1 MENKTVKNS
10 ESEVNRLVL
19 PEDTNIFG
27 ALYGGRL
34 VEWMDNIASITAFK
48 HARKKVVTGS
58 IDNLFFL
65 SPINLGYIV
74 TIHTF
79 ITYVTRSTMEVEIDV
94 QTENVETGD
103 KKVTTRAYFTYV
115 ATDENGRAVEIPGLL
130 LQTPEEEKRF
140 SEGQTRSKSRLD
152 ALKNMKET
160 VLF

>member
-1 MENKTVKNS
+1 MKNKTVKDS

-34 VEWMDNIASITAFK
+34 VEWMDNLASITAFK

-79 ITYVTRSTMEVEIDV
+79 VTYVTRATMEVEINV
-94 QTENVETGD
+94 QTENVETGE
-103 KKVTTRAYFTYV
+103 KKITTKAYFTYV
-115 ATDENGRAVEIPGLL
+115 AIDENGKAAEIPGLL

-140 SEGQTRSKSRLD
+140 MEGYTRSRNRLD
-152 ALKNMKET
+152 SLKIMKET
-160 VLF
+160 LL